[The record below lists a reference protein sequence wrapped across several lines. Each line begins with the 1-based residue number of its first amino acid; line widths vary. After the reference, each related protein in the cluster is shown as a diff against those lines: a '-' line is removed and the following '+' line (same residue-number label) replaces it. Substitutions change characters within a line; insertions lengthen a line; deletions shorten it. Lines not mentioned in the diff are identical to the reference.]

1 MRTLGVLVLLAA
13 TAAAVPVPAA
23 TVERWYSNG
32 IYPRIQSVMTAA
44 TNHIP
49 FAVLD
54 VAAAILIGFGLA
66 WFVRRARAIGAAR
79 ALLRAGACA
88 VSCAAVLYLLFLGL
102 WGLNYRRVPLE
113 QKLDYER
120 SRVTRDAAI
129 ALANTAAGFMNRG
142 YPAAHAGAPGAR
154 SVRAGVEAGA
164 PGARSVRAGVE
175 AGAPDLRW
183 LERSFADVQRA
194 LGAHRAAVPG
204 VPKRSVLTWY
214 FRRAAIDG
222 MTDPFFLEIIINPEV
237 LDIERPFVVAHE
249 WAHLAGYANESEANF
264 LAWLTCVRADPL
276 AEYSGWVSA
285 YEHAARALP
294 GEDRRALTPLDP
306 GPRDDLRMIAARYER
321 SSPAV
326 RRAAHVL
333 NDKYLRANRV
343 PEGIR
348 SYGAV
353 LRLMLGTRFDP
364 GWTPRAR

>member
-1 MRTLGVLVLLAA
+1 MRTLGVLVLLAV
-13 TAAAVPVPAA
+13 AAAIVPVPAD

-44 TNHIP
+44 TNPIP
-49 FAVLD
+49 IAVLD
-54 VAAAILIGFGLA
+54 FAAAILIGLGLA
-66 WFVRRARAIGAAR
+66 WFVRRARSIGAAR
-79 ALLRAGACA
+79 ALLRAGARVVA
-88 VSCAAVLYLLFLGL
+88 CAALVYLLFLGL

-113 QKLDYER
+113 GKLDYER
-120 SRVTRDAAI
+120 SRVTRDAAM
-129 ALANTAAGFMNRG
+129 ALANTAADFMNHG
-142 YPAAHAGAPGAR
+142 YPAAHAGPPDMR
-154 SVRAGVEAGA
+154 S
-164 PGARSVRAGVE
+164 
-175 AGAPDLRW
+175 

-194 LGAHRAAVPG
+194 LGAHRDAVPG

-264 LAWLTCVRADPL
+264 LAWLTCVRADAL
-276 AEYSGWVSA
+276 AQYSGWVSA

-294 GEDRRALTPLDP
+294 REDQRALTPLDP

-326 RRAAHVL
+326 RRAALRL
-333 NDKYLRANRV
+333 NDRYLRANRV

-348 SYGAV
+348 SYDAV
-353 LRLMLGTRFDP
+353 VRLMLGTRFDP
-364 GWTPRAR
+364 GWTPRKR

>member
-32 IYPRIQSVMTAA
+32 IYPRIQSMMTAA
-44 TNHIP
+44 SNHIP

-54 VAAAILIGFGLA
+54 AAAAILIGFGLA
-66 WFVRRARAIGAAR
+66 WFVRRVRAIGAAR
-79 ALLRAGACA
+79 ALLRAGACV

-154 SVRAGVEAGA
+154 SVRAGVEAG
-164 PGARSVRAGVE
+164 P
-175 AGAPDLRW
+175 PDLRS

-214 FRRAAIDG
+214 FRRGAIDG

-306 GPRDDLRMIAARYER
+306 GPREDLRMIAARYER
-321 SSPAV
+321 SSPAI

-364 GWTPRAR
+364 GWTPRGRER